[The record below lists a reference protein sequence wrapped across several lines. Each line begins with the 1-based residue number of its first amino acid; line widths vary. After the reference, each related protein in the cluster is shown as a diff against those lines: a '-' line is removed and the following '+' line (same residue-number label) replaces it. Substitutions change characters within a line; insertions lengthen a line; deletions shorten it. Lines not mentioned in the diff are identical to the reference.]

1 MSKAK
6 EEFKSY
12 VSSET
17 KVPEFTF
24 RAIFLG
30 VILGLIFGV
39 GNAYL
44 GLKVGTT
51 VSASIPAAVLSMAI
65 LSLFFKKV
73 SILENNLVQTV
84 ASVGEGLAAGVIF
97 TAPALFLLGEPPS
110 VYRIMLLSALGA
122 VLGILF
128 MIPMRRYIIVEE
140 HGKIPFPEGT
150 ACAEILKSKQSGK
163 SKALTAV
170 AGIVIGSVYKILSG
184 IANLWREVPSWIIP
198 KWNKVEFSMDCTPA
212 LLGVGYIIGARI
224 CSYLLFGG
232 ILAWWVMIPLISM
245 FAQGDVVIYPGKIP
259 VSKMSPDEI
268 WSSYIRFIG
277 AGAVGIGG
285 LFNLFKIFP
294 IVKKTVKAGFKELF
308 QKKHEKQILPRTER
322 DISLRWLILG
332 SVAIVLFLWLFPG
345 LPMNFLTIILLVVIG
360 FFFVAVTS
368 ITVGIVGS
376 TSNPVSGM
384 TITTLLITC
393 LVFVVLGWTERMY
406 LIAAL
411 TMSIVVN
418 VAISLASTTSQD
430 LKTGYILG
438 ATPKAQQI
446 GEIIGTIL
454 PALAIGGTLYLLNH
468 AYGFGSK
475 QMPAPQASLMAL
487 VAKGVILKDIPFTLV
502 FTGAII
508 GVIIAI
514 IGVPI
519 LPVAIGLYLPL
530 SLSTGIMVG
539 GVVSWFVHRFKKTEE
554 VAERGVLASSG
565 LVAGDACTGVVIA
578 FLIVFADLNTEK
590 TPYLSDGISL
600 LMYILLAV
608 GLKWICHKPPSFL
621 RHHEK

>member
-1 MSKAK
+1 MK
-6 EEFKSY
+6 EHFQPY
-12 VSSET
+12 IAPTT
-17 KVPEFTF
+17 KVSEFSL

-30 VILGLIFGV
+30 MILGLIFGV

-65 LSLFFKKV
+65 LSLFFKRV
-73 SILENNLVQTV
+73 SVLENNLVQTV

-110 VYRIMLLSALGA
+110 IFRMMLLSALGA
-122 VLGILF
+122 FLGILF

-140 HGKIPFPEGT
+140 HGKLPFPEGT
-150 ACAEILKSKQSGK
+150 ACAEILKSREGSK
-163 SKALTAV
+163 SKALTALT
-170 AGIVIGSVYKILSG
+170 GIVVGSVYKILSS
-184 IANLWREVPSWIIP
+184 ILNLWKEVPSWTF
-198 KWNKVEFSMDCTPA
+198 KRWNNIEFSMDCTPA
-212 LLGVGYIIGARI
+212 LLGVGYIIGFRI
-224 CSYLLFGG
+224 AAFLLFGG
-232 ILAWWVMIPLISM
+232 IMAWWVLIPLISM
-245 FAQGDVVIYPGKIP
+245 FGQGGFSIYPGTIP
-259 VSKMSPDEI
+259 VSQMSADQI

-277 AGAVGIGG
+277 AGAVGVGG
-285 LFNLFKIFP
+285 LFNLCKILP
-294 IVKKTVKAGFKELF
+294 LVKKTLKMGFKELF
-308 QKKHEKQILPRTER
+308 ERKHNKRELLRTDR

-332 SVAIVLFLWLFPG
+332 SLVIILFLWLFPG
-345 LPMNFLTIILLVVIG
+345 LPMNFLTIVLLVVIG

-376 TSNPVSGM
+376 TSNPASGM

-393 LVFVVLGWTERMY
+393 LIFVALGWTERMY

-418 VAISLASTTSQD
+418 VAIALASTTSQD
-430 LKTGYILG
+430 LKTGYLLG
-438 ATPKAQQI
+438 ATPRAQQI

-487 VAKGVILKDIPFTLV
+487 IAKGVIMKDIPFTLV
-502 FTGAII
+502 II
-508 GVIIAI
+508 GVVM
-514 IGVPI
+514 GVVLALINIPI

-530 SLSTGIMVG
+530 SLSTGIMAG
-539 GVVSWFVHRFKKTEE
+539 GIVSWVMHKVHSTDEMK
-554 VAERGVLASSG
+554 ERGVLASSG
-565 LVAGDACTGVVIA
+565 LIAGDACTGVVIA
-578 FLIVFADLNTEK
+578 FLIVFARLNTDAA
-590 TPYLSDGISL
+590 TFFGDGGSL
-600 LMYILLAV
+600 LLYALLTF
-608 GLKWICHKPPSFL
+608 GLGWMCYKPPAFL
-621 RHHEK
+621 RKS